1 MTGRAGARGFT
12 LIEVAIAMAILGI
25 GIVTAIELF
34 SGALKME
41 HTSTVRAKAVVRARS
56 LLDATMTQTELGPGS
71 DAGAWEDGYR
81 WERAVREAP
90 EYLDLP
96 AEEDDDADA
105 ETDLAMLE
113 IVVSVVWP
121 QSVWREGVYTVRTL
135 RLMPRVLR

>member
-1 MTGRAGARGFT
+1 MTRARGERGFT

-25 GIVTAIELF
+25 GVVTAIELF

-41 HTSTVRAKAVVRARS
+41 HSSTVRAKAVVRARS
-56 LLDATMTQTELGPGS
+56 LLDATMTQAELGPGN
-71 DAGAWEDGYR
+71 DAGQWEDGYR

-90 EYLDLP
+90 EYLDEP
-96 AEEDDDADA
+96 QRDDPDA
-105 ETDLAMLE
+105 ESDLAMLE
-113 IVVSVVWP
+113 IAVSVVWP